1 MIDITIQDL
10 DLITSPSLLA
20 NGDIFHFQDLSDS
33 YTDKVAALSAIAEFI
48 LRQKSIPSVG
58 SEIVTDSATQTLTNK
73 KLTSPKINS
82 DTTITANGADINK
95 LSGMTSTTAELNK
108 LSGMTSTTAE
118 LNKLHGV
125 TASTAEINKL
135 SGMTST
141 TDELNK
147 LSGMTST
154 TAELNK
160 LSGMTSTTDELNK
173 LHGVTAST
181 TEINILDGASITTAE
196 LNKLHGVTA
205 STAEFNYL
213 TGVTSSIQTQINE
226 IANQTQGVTNIIYH
240 YSPGVISGV
249 ISQIINEATLR
260 AEYGINSSY
269 RVDPDSISV
278 SVYKLESNR
287 WYLLPPASS
296 TGGSWEGIIFFTTTT
311 AGPASQTVLNSIDVA
326 LSSSESY
333 RIVVYYKVLALA
345 GV

>member
-33 YTDKVAALSAIAEFI
+33 YTDKVAALSAMAEFI

-108 LSGMTSTTAE
+108 L
-118 LNKLHGV
+118 HGV
-125 TASTAEINKL
+125 TASTAEINYL
-135 SGMTST
+135 SG
-141 TDELNK
+141 
-147 LSGMTST
+147 
-154 TAELNK
+154 
-160 LSGMTSTTDELNK
+160 
-173 LHGVTAST
+173 VTR
-181 TEINILDGASITTAE
+181 
-196 LNKLHGVTA
+196 
-205 STAEFNYL
+205 
-213 TGVTSSIQTQINE
+213 SIQTQINE
-226 IANQTQGVTNIIYH
+226 IANQSQGVTNKIYC

-260 AEYGINSSY
+260 AEYGIDSSY
-269 RVDPDSISV
+269 RVNPDSISV
-278 SVYKLESNR
+278 SVYKLESDR
-287 WYLLPPASS
+287 WYLLPPASA
-296 TGGSWEGIIFFTTTT
+296 TEGIIFFTTTT
-311 AGPASQTVLNSIDVA
+311 AGPASQTVLNSINVA
-326 LSSSESY
+326 LLSSESY
-333 RIVVYYKVLALA
+333 RIVINYKVLALA

>member
-1 MIDITIQDL
+1 MVDITIQDL

-20 NGDIFHFQDLSDS
+20 NGDFFHFQDVLDA

-48 LRQKSIPSVG
+48 LREKSIPSVG

-73 KLTSPKINS
+73 ELTSPKINS

-95 LSGMTSTTAELNK
+95 LSGMTS
-108 LSGMTSTTAE
+108 
-118 LNKLHGV
+118 
-125 TASTAEINKL
+125 
-135 SGMTST
+135 
-141 TDELNK
+141 
-147 LSGMTST
+147 
-154 TAELNK
+154 
-160 LSGMTSTTDELNK
+160 
-173 LHGVTAST
+173 
-181 TEINILDGASITTAE
+181 TTAE

-240 YSPGVISGV
+240 YSPGVVSGV
-249 ISQIINEATLR
+249 TSQIINEATLR
-260 AEYGINSSY
+260 AEYGINSRY

-278 SVYKLESNR
+278 SVYKRESDR
-287 WYLLPPASS
+287 WYLLPPASA
-296 TGGSWEGIIFFTTTT
+296 TEGVIFFSTTT
-311 AGPASQTVLNSIDVA
+311 AGPASQIVLNSINIE

-333 RIVVYYKVLALA
+333 RIVINYKVLAIA

>member
-1 MIDITIQDL
+1 MLDITIQDL

-108 LSGMTSTTAE
+108 L
-118 LNKLHGV
+118 HGV
-125 TASTAEINKL
+125 TASTAEI
-135 SGMTST
+135 
-141 TDELNK
+141 
-147 LSGMTST
+147 
-154 TAELNK
+154 
-160 LSGMTSTTDELNK
+160 
-173 LHGVTAST
+173 
-181 TEINILDGASITTAE
+181 
-196 LNKLHGVTA
+196 
-205 STAEFNYL
+205 NYL
-213 TGVTSSIQTQINE
+213 TGVTSSIQTQINN
-226 IANQTQGVTNIIYH
+226 IANQSLDVTSRIYH

-260 AEYGINSSY
+260 AEYGIDSSY
-269 RVDPDSISV
+269 RVNPDSISV
-278 SVYKLESNR
+278 SVYKLESDR
-287 WYLLPPASS
+287 WYLLPPASA
-296 TGGSWEGIIFFTTTT
+296 TEGIIFFTTTT
-311 AGPASQTVLNSIDVA
+311 AGPASQTVLNSINVA
-326 LSSSESY
+326 LLSSESY
-333 RIVVYYKVLALA
+333 RIVINYKVLALA

>member
-1 MIDITIQDL
+1 MLDITIQDL

-108 LSGMTSTTAE
+108 L
-118 LNKLHGV
+118 HGV
-125 TASTAEINKL
+125 IASTAEINYL
-135 SGMTST
+135 SG
-141 TDELNK
+141 
-147 LSGMTST
+147 
-154 TAELNK
+154 
-160 LSGMTSTTDELNK
+160 
-173 LHGVTAST
+173 VTR
-181 TEINILDGASITTAE
+181 
-196 LNKLHGVTA
+196 
-205 STAEFNYL
+205 
-213 TGVTSSIQTQINE
+213 SIQTQINE
-226 IANQTQGVTNIIYH
+226 IANQSQGVTNKIYC

-260 AEYGINSSY
+260 AEYGIDSSY
-269 RVDPDSISV
+269 RVNPDSISV
-278 SVYKLESNR
+278 SVYKLESDR
-287 WYLLPPASS
+287 WYLLPPASA
-296 TGGSWEGIIFFTTTT
+296 TEGIIFFTTTT
-311 AGPASQTVLNSIDVA
+311 AGPASQTVLNSINVA
-326 LSSSESY
+326 LLSSESY
-333 RIVVYYKVLALA
+333 RIVINYKVLALA